1 MAEKVIFEFRVKR
14 DEDGC
19 GFEVRRGEG
28 RLGVFGPD
36 IGACCP
42 PGGFP
47 GMPQP
52 GPPPGFP
59 PGKDRL
65 RNNMR
70 ETLDFFERIYDDLFG
85 EEESDENVQPD

>member
-14 DEDGC
+14 DEDDC
-19 GFEVRRGEG
+19 RFEVRRGEG
-28 RLGVFGPD
+28 CLSAFGPD

-42 PGGFP
+42 PEGFH

-59 PGKDRL
+59 PGKHRL
-65 RNNMR
+65 RHNMR
-70 ETLDFFERIYDDLFG
+70 ETLDFFERMYDDLFG
-85 EEESDENVQPD
+85 EEGSDENVQPD